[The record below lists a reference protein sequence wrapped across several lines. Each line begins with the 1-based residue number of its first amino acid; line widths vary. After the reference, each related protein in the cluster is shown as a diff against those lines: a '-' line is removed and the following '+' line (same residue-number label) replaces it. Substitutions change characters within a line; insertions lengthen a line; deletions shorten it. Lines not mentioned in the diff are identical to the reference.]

1 MPLSDSNRSYLL
13 NLARSSIE
21 TQFSATSIP
30 KPKYEEDIC
39 KTKAGV
45 FVTLTIKDQLRGC
58 IGTIEARDTIENS
71 VISNAIN
78 AAFYDPRFEKL
89 SREELKQTKIEIS
102 ILSETTNLIYT
113 TPEDLL
119 KKLNKQGI
127 IISYNKNKALF
138 LPQVW
143 EDLPKKED
151 FLSHLCLKAGISKD
165 SWKTKK
171 LTIKQFTVDSFEE
184 E

>member
-1 MPLSDSNRSYLL
+1 MQLSDSNKLYLL
-13 NLARSSIE
+13 NLARTSIE
-21 TQFSATSIP
+21 SQLSFTKTP
-30 KPKYEEDIC
+30 KPEYKEPIY

-45 FVTLTIKDQLRGC
+45 FVTLTIKGHLRGC

-78 AAFYDPRFEKL
+78 AAFFDPRFEKL

-102 ILSETTNLIYT
+102 ILSEPTNLTYT

-127 IISYNKNKALF
+127 ILSLNKNKALF

-151 FLSHLCLKAGISKD
+151 FLSQLCLKAGISKD

-184 E
+184 